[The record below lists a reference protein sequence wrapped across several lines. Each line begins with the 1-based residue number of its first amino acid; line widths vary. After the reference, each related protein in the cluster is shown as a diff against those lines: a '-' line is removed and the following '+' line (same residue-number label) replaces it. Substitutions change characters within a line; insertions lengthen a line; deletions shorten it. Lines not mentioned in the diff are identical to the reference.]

1 MKKFKKFT
9 VLAVLFIL
17 PLVAYLF
24 FSSGVNNFGRLPVLE
39 EDVLLIN
46 QAIDPITNEEVKLN
60 NKINILTFLGGDV
73 EIKSVFAFN
82 LKEKIYD
89 KNREFK
95 DFQIISFVLEDQVE
109 QSKEFISEIN
119 KTSDAFAWKILVLS
133 EEELKKQFKK
143 LNSKHQLDDKF
154 SSAEAFIVDKKGNLR
169 GRLDD
174 EDEGLKK
181 SYNTKSVA
189 ELNNKMVDDI
199 KVILAEY
206 RLELKKYAK
215 ESEEL

>member
-39 EDVLLIN
+39 ENVLVLYT
-46 QAIDPITNEEVKLN
+46 ATDPISNNEVQLQD
-60 NKINILTFLGGDV
+60 KINILTFLGGDV
-73 EIKSVFAFN
+73 STKSVFAFN

-89 KNREFK
+89 KNREFN
-95 DFQIISFVLEDQVE
+95 DFQVISFILENQVE
-109 QSKEFISEIN
+109 EAKKFIDEIN
-119 KTSDAFAWKILVLS
+119 KTSDAFAWKIIVLT
-133 EEELKKQFKK
+133 EDELKKQYAV
-143 LNSKHQLDDKF
+143 LNSKHQLDDQV

-169 GRLDD
+169 GRLND
-174 EDEGLKK
+174 EDEGIKK

-215 ESEEL
+215 EAIE

>member
-39 EDVLLIN
+39 ENVLVLYT
-46 QAIDPITNEEVKLN
+46 ATDPITNNEVQLQD
-60 NKINILTFLGGDV
+60 KINILTFLGGDV
-73 EIKSVFAFN
+73 SAKSVFAFN

-89 KNREFK
+89 KNREFN
-95 DFQIISFVLEDQVE
+95 DFQVISFILENQVE
-109 QSKEFISEIN
+109 EAKKFIDEIN
-119 KTSDAFAWKILVLS
+119 KTSDAFAWKIIVLT
-133 EEELKKQFKK
+133 EDELKKQYAV
-143 LNSKHQLDDKF
+143 LNSKHQLDDQV
-154 SSAEAFIVDKKGNLR
+154 SSAEAFIIDKKGNLR

-174 EDEGLKK
+174 EDEGVKK

-206 RLELKKYAK
+206 RLELKKYTK
-215 ESEEL
+215 EALE

>member
-9 VLAVLFIL
+9 VLAILFIL

-24 FSSGVNNFGRLPVLE
+24 FSSGVNNFGRLPVVE
-39 EDVLLIN
+39 ENVLAIN
-46 QAIDPITNEEVKLN
+46 KATDFITNEEIQLN
-60 NKINILTFLGGDV
+60 DKINIFTFFGGDV
-73 EIKSVFAFN
+73 ATKSVFAFN

-95 DFQIISFVLEDQVE
+95 DFQVVSFVLDTQE
-109 QSKEFISEIN
+109 QKAQEFINEIN
-119 KTSDAFAWKILVLS
+119 KTSDAFAWKIIVLT
-133 EEELKKQFKK
+133 EDELKKQYAV
-143 LNSKHQLDDKF
+143 LNSKHQLDDQV

-169 GRLDD
+169 GRLND
-174 EDEGLKK
+174 EDEGIKK

-189 ELNNKMVDDI
+189 ELNNKMVDDM

-215 ESEEL
+215 EALE

>member
-39 EDVLLIN
+39 ENVLVLYT
-46 QAIDPITNEEVKLN
+46 ATDPISNNEVQLQD
-60 NKINILTFLGGDV
+60 KINILTFLGGDV
-73 EIKSVFAFN
+73 STKSVFAFN

-95 DFQIISFVLEDQVE
+95 DFQVISFILDNQVE
-109 QSKEFISEIN
+109 EAKKFIDEIN
-119 KTSDAFAWKILVLS
+119 KTSDAFAWKIIVLT
-133 EEELKKQFKK
+133 EDELKKQYAV
-143 LNSKHQLDDKF
+143 LNSKHQLDDQV

-169 GRLDD
+169 GRLND
-174 EDEGLKK
+174 EDEGIKK

-189 ELNNKMVDDI
+189 ELNNKMVDDM

-215 ESEEL
+215 EALE

>member
-9 VLAVLFIL
+9 VLAVLFVL

-39 EDVLLIN
+39 QNVPLIKSSTDQVTN
-46 QAIDPITNEEVKLN
+46 QPITLED
-60 NKINILTFLGGDV
+60 KINIFTFLGGDV
-73 EIKSVFAFN
+73 EVKSVFAFN

-89 KNREFK
+89 KNREFQ
-95 DFQIISFVLEDQVE
+95 DFQVVSFILENQLE
-109 QSKEFISEIN
+109 EAKRFIDEIN
-119 KTSDAFAWKILVLS
+119 KTSEAYAWKIIVLS
-133 EEELKKQFKK
+133 QNELTKQFNK
-143 LNSKHQLDDKF
+143 LNSKHELDANF
-154 SSAEAFIVDKKGNLR
+154 SSAEAFIIDKKGDLR

-189 ELNNKMVDDI
+189 ELNNKMVDDM

-206 RLELKKYAK
+206 RLELKKYK
-215 ESEEL
+215 EEKTED

>member
-39 EDVLLIN
+39 ENVLLIDK
-46 QAIDPITNEEVKLN
+46 AIDPISNEEVQLN
-60 NKINILTFLGGDV
+60 DKINILTFLGGDV
-73 EIKSVFAFN
+73 DIKSVFAFN

-95 DFQIISFVLEDQVE
+95 DFQVISFILDDQLQE
-109 QSKEFISEIN
+109 SQQFINEIN
-119 KTSDAFAWKILVLS
+119 KTSEAFAWKIVMLS
-133 EEELKKQFKK
+133 ENELIEQFNN
-143 LNSKHQLDDKF
+143 LNSKHQLDNQF
-154 SSAEAFIVDKKGNLR
+154 SSAEAFIIDKKGNLR

-174 EDEGLKK
+174 EDEGIKK

-189 ELNNKMVDDI
+189 ELNNKMVDDM

-206 RLELKKYAK
+206 RLELKKYANK
-215 ESEEL
+215 SLD

>member
-9 VLAVLFIL
+9 VLAVLFVL

-39 EDVLLIN
+39 ENVLLIKSSTDQVTN
-46 QAIDPITNEEVKLN
+46 QPIALED
-60 NKINILTFLGGDV
+60 KINIFTFLGGDV
-73 EIKSVFAFN
+73 EVKSVFAFN

-89 KNREFK
+89 KNREFQ
-95 DFQIISFVLEDQVE
+95 DFQVVSFILENQLE
-109 QSKEFISEIN
+109 EAKRFIDEIN
-119 KTSDAFAWKILVLS
+119 KTSEAYAWKIIVLS
-133 EEELKKQFKK
+133 QNELTKQFNK
-143 LNSKHQLDDKF
+143 LNSKHELDTNF
-154 SSAEAFIVDKKGNLR
+154 SSAEAFIIDKKGNLR

-181 SYNTKSVA
+181 SYNTKLVA
-189 ELNNKMVDDI
+189 ELNNKMVDDM

-206 RLELKKYAK
+206 RLELKKYK
-215 ESEEL
+215 EEKTED